1 MRKVVF
7 MFAYG
12 MNTNLVSMKLRCEN
26 AQPIGVATLYDYQ
39 LDFRYHLDLTPR
51 TFSKVT
57 GVLWEMS
64 ISDLDRIDQAEG
76 YPDYY
81 LRFVTL
87 PFIRHYRNTYEAWTY
102 TMSKNGPRQAP
113 DQRYWDLV
121 AEGYEQNGI
130 DISQLHEALDRVYD
144 TEQGVYDGN

>member
-1 MRKVVF
+1 MRPVVF

-12 MNTNLVSMKLRCEN
+12 MNTNLLCMKLRCEH
-26 AQPIGVATLYDYQ
+26 ARTIGVATLNDYQ

-76 YPDYY
+76 YPNYY
-81 LRFVTL
+81 RRFISL
-87 PFIRHYRNTYEAWTY
+87 PFIRYYGNTYEAWTY
-102 TMSKNGPRQAP
+102 TMTECHLLQKPNQL
-113 DQRYWDLV
+113 YWDLV
-121 AEGYEQNGI
+121 VEGYKQNNI
-130 DISQLHEALDRVYD
+130 DTGQLYEALNREYA
-144 TEQGVYDGN
+144 DG

>member
-1 MRKVVF
+1 MRKVLF

-12 MNTNLVSMKLRCEN
+12 MNTNLVSMKLRCEH
-26 AQPIGVATLYDYQ
+26 ARPIGVATLYDYQ

-64 ISDLDRIDQAEG
+64 ISDLDRIDQTEG

-81 LRFVTL
+81 QRIVTL

-102 TMSKNGPRQAP
+102 IMRGNNTRQEP
-113 DQRYWDLV
+113 DQRYWDMV
-121 AEGYEQNGI
+121 IEGYKQNNI
-130 DISQLHEALDRVYD
+130 DTSQLHEALERVYE
-144 TEQGVYDGN
+144 TEPELLYGN